1 MKNKKNKAFT
11 LIEILIYTTLLSL
24 VTLFLIQI
32 VIYYNKSSRIIDQ
45 INALQIRIN
54 AALTILDFDFTNAGY
69 TALQDGVVL
78 SRFYF
83 VNSNGQVVDNNIASD
98 VRKIILTNNGFVDR
112 VGFNY
117 FELEENN
124 LAFISNAT
132 LLGGG
137 NSAEIDIPN
146 SVNMNDPAFRNV
158 WPDPNLPPNPD
169 PNDVGSSAYP
179 VIAYVSDSNGNFI
192 GVLFYITRVQYPAN
206 HMQHRPLTF
215 YGGNLNKD
223 IIDYLPSN
231 SANSNRIVS
240 LIKPR
245 NIFRLNY
252 YVDNNGNLI
261 RQVYNFRTDNQF
273 TRDVILTNVESFNI
287 EVALDQDNDNQPDLD
302 NNQEIRWFDFIPNGL
317 EDRVA
322 MLRYTIVLRS
332 NIRNLVGLDRNPLTN
347 QGNDGFKRLML
358 YRTVTL
364 RNIVNPSI

>member
-11 LIEILIYTTLLSL
+11 LIEILIYATLLSL

-32 VIYYNKSSRIIDQ
+32 VIYYNQSSRTIEQ

-54 AALTILDFDFTNAGY
+54 AALTILDYDFTNAGY

-78 SRFYF
+78 SRFFF
-83 VNSNGQVVDNNIASD
+83 VNANGQVVDNNTASD
-98 VRKIILTNNGFVDR
+98 VRRIILQNNQNNRFVDR
-112 VGFNY
+112 ISFNY

-137 NSAEIDIPN
+137 NAAEIDIP
-146 SVNMNDPAFRNV
+146 RNV
-158 WPDPNLPPNPD
+158 VDMRNNPDFQNAWPDPND
-169 PNDVGSSAYP
+169 RESSAYP
-179 VIAYVSDSNGNFI
+179 VIAYAPDADGNFI

-206 HMQHRPLTF
+206 HMQHRPVRF
-215 YGGNLNKD
+215 YGGTSNID
-223 IIDYLPSN
+223 IVDNLPSTN
-231 SANSNRIVS
+231 IR
-240 LIKPR
+240 LIRPR

-252 YVDNNGNLI
+252 FVDNNGNLI
-261 RQVYNFRTDNQF
+261 RQVFNFRTDNPF
-273 TRDVILTNVESFNI
+273 TTDAILTNVESFNI

-302 NNQEIRWFDFIPNGL
+302 NNQEIRWFDSIPNGL
-317 EDRVA
+317 EDKVA
-322 MLRYTIVLRS
+322 ILRYTIVLRS

>member
-32 VIYYNKSSRIIDQ
+32 VIYYNKSSRTIDQ
-45 INALQIRIN
+45 INTLQIRIN
-54 AALTILDFDFTNAGY
+54 SALAILDYDFTNAGY

-78 SRFYF
+78 SSFYF

-112 VGFNY
+112 VSFNY

-124 LAFISNAT
+124 LAFISNAE

-137 NSAEIDIPN
+137 NAAEIRIPN

-158 WPDPNLPPNPD
+158 WPDPN
-169 PNDVGSSAYP
+169 DVGSSAYP
-179 VIAYVSDSNGNFI
+179 VIAYAPDSNGNFI
-192 GVLFYITRVQYPAN
+192 GVLFYITHVQYPAN

-223 IIDYLPSN
+223 IVNYLPSDN
-231 SANSNRIVS
+231 VR

-252 YVDNNGNLI
+252 SVDNNGNLI
-261 RQVYNFRTDNQF
+261 REVYNFRTDNQF
-273 TRDVILTNVESFNI
+273 TRDAILTNVESFNI

-302 NNQEIRWFDFIPNGL
+302 NNQEIRWFDSIPNGL
-317 EDRVA
+317 EYRVA

-332 NIRNLVGLDRNPLTN
+332 NIRNLMGLDRNPLTN

>member
-32 VIYYNKSSRIIDQ
+32 VIYYNKSSRTIDQ

-54 AALTILDFDFTNAGY
+54 SALAILDFDFTNAGY

-98 VRKIILTNNGFVDR
+98 VRRIILTNNGFLDR
-112 VGFNY
+112 VSFNY

-124 LAFISNAT
+124 LAFISNAE
-132 LLGGG
+132 LLGQG
-137 NSAEIDIPN
+137 NSAQIRIHG
-146 SVNMNDPAFRNV
+146 VNMNNPDFQNV
-158 WPDPNLPPNPD
+158 WPDPIITR
-169 PNDVGSSAYP
+169 SSPYP
-179 VIAYVSDSNGNFI
+179 VIAYAPDADGNFI
-192 GVLFYITRVQYPAN
+192 GVLFYITRVQYNAN

-223 IIDYLPSN
+223 IVDNLPSTN
-231 SANSNRIVS
+231 NVS

-252 YVDNNGNLI
+252 RVDNNGNLI
-261 RQVYNFRTDNQF
+261 REVYNFRTDNPF

-302 NNQEIRWFDFIPNGL
+302 NNQEIRWFDSIPNGL

-332 NIRNLVGLDRNPLTN
+332 NIRNLMGLDRNPLTN

>member
-11 LIEILIYTTLLSL
+11 LIEILIYATLLSL

-32 VIYYNKSSRIIDQ
+32 VIYYNKSSRTIDQ

-54 AALTILDFDFTNAGY
+54 AALTILDYDFTNAGY

-83 VNSNGQVVDNNIASD
+83 VNANGQVVNDNIASD
-98 VRKIILTNNGFVDR
+98 VRRIILQNNGFVDR
-112 VGFNY
+112 VSFNY

-132 LLGGG
+132 LLGQG
-137 NSAEIDIPN
+137 NSAEIDIPR
-146 SVNMNDPAFRNV
+146 SVVDMHNNPDFQNV
-158 WPDPNLPPNPD
+158 WPDPND
-169 PNDVGSSAYP
+169 DESSPYP
-179 VIAYVSDSNGNFI
+179 VIAYAPDADGNFI

-206 HMQHRPLTF
+206 HMQHRPVRF
-215 YGGNLNKD
+215 YGGNLNID
-223 IIDYLPSN
+223 IVNRLPSN
-231 SANSNRIVS
+231 NVR

-261 RQVYNFRTDNQF
+261 REVYNFRTDNQF
-273 TRDVILTNVESFNI
+273 TRDAILTNVESFNI

-302 NNQEIRWFDFIPNGL
+302 NNQEIRWFDSIPNGL

-332 NIRNLVGLDRNPLTN
+332 NIRTLMGLERNPLTN
-347 QGNDGFKRLML
+347 QGNDWFKRLML

>member
-32 VIYYNKSSRIIDQ
+32 VIYYNKSSRTIDQ

-54 AALTILDFDFTNAGY
+54 SALAILDYDFTNAGY

-78 SRFYF
+78 SSFYF

-98 VRKIILTNNGFVDR
+98 VRKIILINNGFVDR
-112 VGFNY
+112 VSFNY

-124 LAFISNAT
+124 LAFISNAE
-132 LLGGG
+132 LLGQG
-137 NSAEIDIPN
+137 NSAEISIPN

-158 WPDPNLPPNPD
+158 WPDPN
-169 PNDVGSSAYP
+169 GRESSAYP
-179 VIAYVSDSNGNFI
+179 VIAYASDSNGNFI
-192 GVLFYITRVQYPAN
+192 GVLFYITHVQYPAN

-223 IIDYLPSN
+223 IVRNLPLN
-231 SANSNRIVS
+231 NTNNNVR

-261 RQVYNFRTDNQF
+261 RQVYNFRTDNNQF
-273 TRDVILTNVESFNI
+273 TRDAILTNVESFNI

-332 NIRNLVGLDRNPLTN
+332 NIRNLMGLDRNPLTN